1 MLNNG
6 IIYWSL
12 GTPNSVGCGKKVG
25 GGGGGGIRFC
35 IVDFRSFN
43 QNTLKDAQPLSRID
57 ETLDALDGASDF
69 STFSF
74 SQWLLAG

>member
-1 MLNNG
+1 MASYTGPWAPPIVLVVEKR
-6 IIYWSL
+6 L
-12 GTPNSVGCGKKVG
+12 GGGG

-35 IVDFRSFN
+35 IIDFRSFN
-43 QNTLKDAQPLSRID
+43 QNTLKDAQPFSRID